1 MYKISTIHVKINKAP
16 GEEYYINDTEPL
28 HNHLLRIY
36 IKIYSESSAVP
47 MFKKTYFVLYIRNE
61 TFTIIP
67 VGVVDVVPVLSNFVL
82 YQRQRHMVT
91 GHCIPAM
98 EKI

>member
-1 MYKISTIHVKINKAP
+1 MYQISTIHVKINKAP

-36 IKIYSESSAVP
+36 IKI
-47 MFKKTYFVLYIRNE
+47 YIRNE

-91 GHCIPAM
+91 GHCIPAL